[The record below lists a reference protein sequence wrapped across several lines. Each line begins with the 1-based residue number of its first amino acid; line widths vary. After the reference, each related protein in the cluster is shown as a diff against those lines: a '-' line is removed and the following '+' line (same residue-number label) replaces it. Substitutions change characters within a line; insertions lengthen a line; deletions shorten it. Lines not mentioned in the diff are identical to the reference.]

1 MYISINNNKFNC
13 KVVSTPEKIRLGMM
27 GQSFSNFDGMLFVMP
42 EDTTQ
47 SFWMKNCVIPLILS
61 LLRKILLMIFPL
73 TAHHVI
79 QKNVKRM
86 MVMVVLYWNC
96 LPIHAGVLVSKS
108 ETGLIISDFCHTFGL
123 WKTN

>member
-47 SFWMKNCVIPLILS
+47 SFWMKNCVVPLDIVFI
-61 LLRKILLMIFPL
+61 K
-73 TAHHVI
+73 
-79 QKNVKRM
+79 KNIVNDIST
-86 MVMVVLYWNC
+86 NC
-96 LPIHAGVLVSKS
+96 QP
-108 ETGLIISDFCHTFGL
+108 
-123 WKTN
+123 

>member
-47 SFWMKNCVIPLILS
+47 SFWMKNCVVPLDIVFI
-61 LLRKILLMIFPL
+61 K
-73 TAHHVI
+73 
-79 QKNVKRM
+79 KNIV
-86 MVMVVLYWNC
+86 
-96 LPIHAGVLVSKS
+96 
-108 ETGLIISDFCHTFGL
+108 
-123 WKTN
+123 